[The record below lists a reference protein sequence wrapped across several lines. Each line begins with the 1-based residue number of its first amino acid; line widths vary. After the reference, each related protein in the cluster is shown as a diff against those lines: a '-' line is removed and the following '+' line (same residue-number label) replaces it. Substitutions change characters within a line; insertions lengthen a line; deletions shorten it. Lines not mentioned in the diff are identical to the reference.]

1 MLLTLDY
8 LYIGCDTSSISN
20 CISQL
25 GKLHLFLVYWSTR
38 YYSWFLVAITCE
50 RFMCVCLPRKVK
62 QCCTRR
68 AALFVIYVITGSLMM
83 LNIHLL
89 YGFGNLT
96 LTINHNETKVSDC
109 VLAAEDVYIFL
120 IYAWDWIDLCMFC
133 LIPFWCCYLDMFPYL
148 CNTNVLKCCK
158 PCSVLP

>member
-1 MLLTLDY
+1 MNAIQVRFRTAY
-8 LYIGCDTSSISN
+8 HNWVSYTCSLYIGVPNTP
-20 CISQL
+20 L
-25 GKLHLFLVYWSTR
+25 GFLLPY
-38 YYSWFLVAITCE
+38 TCE
-50 RFMCVCLPRKVK
+50 RFMCVCLPHKVK

>member
-1 MLLTLDY
+1 M
-8 LYIGCDTSSISN
+8 YIGCDTSSISN

-68 AALFVIYVITGSLMM
+68 AALFVIYVITGSIMM

-89 YGFGNLT
+89 YGFDNKSQWDQSVRLCPSRRRCIHISYLRLGLDWPVYV
-96 LTINHNETKVSDC
+96 LSHTILVLLFGHVSIL
-109 VLAAEDVYIFL
+109 V
-120 IYAWDWIDLCMFC
+120 
-133 LIPFWCCYLDMFPYL
+133 
-148 CNTNVLKCCK
+148 
-158 PCSVLP
+158 